1 MRNLRYISRLIWA
14 FLTRFKAIIGIGIIL
29 GIIIFLIIDL
39 VFPVFLSSET
49 QRIGVAGRFN
59 VNTLPVNILSKISS
73 GLTKLDEAGNVK
85 PDLAESWSTPDNGKT
100 WIFKLRKDVL
110 WQDGTY
116 LVSKDVNYQFSDAT
130 IEHPDAQTVV
140 FGLQNPY
147 SAFPTV
153 VVKPIFKAGLLG
165 TNEWKVKHLNIVS
178 DFVNQITLED
188 KNKNKII
195 YKFYPNEENVK
206 LAFQLGQI
214 DSVVELFDPSP
225 LDKWPKAKVITNTNK
240 GEFVAVFFNTTD
252 KLLADKTLRQALSY
266 ATKKDNLGEERAIGP
281 VSSTSWAFNPQ
292 VKQYNYD
299 PAKAKTMIDSLSTE
313 MKSDLNI
320 TLTTSPLL
328 LSKAELIQKDWE
340 AVGIKA
346 KVQVV
351 SNIPS
356 NYQAMVAIFD
366 VPDDPDQYSMWHSTQ
381 TQTNITHYS
390 NPRIDKLLE
399 DGRISLDPMQRKQIY
414 YDFQR
419 FLLED
424 APTLFLYYPTIYTI
438 NRNSI

>member
-39 VFPVFLSSET
+39 VFPVFLSSDT

-59 VNTLPVNILSKISS
+59 VNTLPANILNKISS
-73 GLTKLDEAGNVK
+73 GLTKLDDAGNVL

-100 WIFKLRKDVL
+100 WVFKLKKDVV
-110 WQDGTY
+110 WQDGTN
-116 LVSKDVNYQFSDAT
+116 LLSKDVNYQFSDAT
-130 IEHPDAQTVV
+130 IAHPDDQTVV

-188 KNKNKII
+188 KNKNKIV

-313 MKSDLNI
+313 MKSDLSI

-346 KVQVV
+346 RVQVV

-399 DGRISLDPMQRKQIY
+399 DGRTSLDPLQRKQIY

-424 APTLFLYYPTIYTI
+424 IPTLFLYYPTIYTI